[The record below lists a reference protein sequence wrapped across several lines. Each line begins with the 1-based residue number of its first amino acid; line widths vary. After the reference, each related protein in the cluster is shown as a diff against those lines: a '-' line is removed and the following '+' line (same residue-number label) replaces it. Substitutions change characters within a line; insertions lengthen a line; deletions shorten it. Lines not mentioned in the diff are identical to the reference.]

1 VAIALKSLLRQ
12 RHLHEYSEFVVEY
25 ERRAKELD
33 LPRHASAPT
42 KAQYYRW
49 VGGHIQN
56 LPRGYH
62 CMVLE
67 RMFPGWT
74 ARELF
79 GHIEDQHAPAATD
92 GLLASIAPAVEAAEL
107 AGLWVTGY
115 VFDGIRRH
123 VDLSTITVANNTV
136 TARNYPPEP
145 RAEAHASGFR
155 NDIQAGL
162 FGRHLIGRWRNVN
175 DNYFYGSLH
184 VAVLAGEAMLDG
196 HYTGFLSDSEV
207 VAERWRWVRV
217 EVQSA
222 EGVDLNTVVLGEPQ
236 RIYDAIVERSRF
248 DGPIPLAQLTENP

>member
-1 VAIALKSLLRQ
+1 MTIALKSLPQQ

-56 LPRGYH
+56 LPRGNH
-62 CMVLE
+62 CLVLE

-79 GHIEDQHAPAATD
+79 GHIDPQHAATTNEA
-92 GLLASIAPAVEAAEL
+92 LFASFAPAVEPAQL
-107 AGLWVTGY
+107 AGLWVTCY
-115 VFDGIRRH
+115 VFDGTKHH
-123 VDLSTITVANNTV
+123 VDLSTVTVTNNAV

-155 NDIQAGL
+155 NEIEAGL
-162 FGRHLIGRWRNVN
+162 FGRHLIGRWRNIS
-175 DNYFYGSLH
+175 DTYFYGSLH
-184 VAVLAGEAMLDG
+184 FAVLPGETMLDG
-196 HYTGFLSDSEV
+196 YYTGFLSDSQV

-217 EVQSA
+217 EPQSA
-222 EGVDLNTVVLGEPQ
+222 EGVDVNTVVLGEPR
-236 RIYDAIVERSRF
+236 RISDAIVGRSPF
-248 DGPIPLAQLTENP
+248 DAPIPLEQLTENP